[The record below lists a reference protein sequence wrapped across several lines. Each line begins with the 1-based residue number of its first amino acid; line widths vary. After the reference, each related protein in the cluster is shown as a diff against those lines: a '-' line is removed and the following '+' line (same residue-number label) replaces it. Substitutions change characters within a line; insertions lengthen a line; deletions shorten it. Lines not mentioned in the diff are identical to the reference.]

1 MPMLSRTLSAIL
13 ILAAV
18 NVMAA
23 QEVPAMSPEVRRLAY
38 FLGRWQL
45 ETVAAQGQ
53 GTSGTSEKPVITLQ
67 DAEWLEG
74 TSFLMVRRV
83 DSTTPAG
90 SAKLSVIGY
99 DPRAQSYAADFFIP
113 PDVRLSMTGLVT
125 GNHWTWLSRDGQ
137 LRYTTQVLSPT
148 AYTFQ
153 FARSRGAV
161 GWQTL
166 TEGKAVKIREASVP
180 PVR

>member
-1 MPMLSRTLSAIL
+1 MFSRTLSAIL

-23 QEVPAMSPEVRRLAY
+23 QEMPAMSPEVRRLSY

-45 ETVAAQGQ
+45 ETVTAQGQ
-53 GTSGTSEKPVITLQ
+53 GTAGTSEKPVITIQ
-67 DAEWLEG
+67 DAEWLDG
-74 TSFLMVRRV
+74 TWFLLVRRV
-83 DSTTPAG
+83 EGTTPAG

-125 GNHWTWLSRDGQ
+125 GSHWTWLSRDGQ
-137 LRYTTQVLSPT
+137 LRYTIQVLSPST
-148 AYTFQ
+148 YTFQ

-166 TEGKAVKIREASVP
+166 AEGKAVKIREAP
-180 PVR
+180 AAPVR